1 MSLKIATLNLCLG
14 LKNKKYLVKS
24 LLEEKNIDILCMQET
39 EVTDNINIKE
49 LSTSKYCLELENNS
63 VKARVGIYITKKLNY
78 IRRTDLEGINSHIV
92 IIDLV
97 ESKLRVINI
106 YRSFSPQGGESQH
119 TKFKDQITTVRNAVC
134 EKFIILGDFN
144 LDYSFKND
152 VNYRYSNMFND
163 FDSLFDNINLI
174 QMVELPT
181 WSRIINNVL
190 RESIL
195 DHIYVKDPTIVGGVH
210 STKPCFGDHLMI
222 SIDVNVGKKR
232 LNQHLGGTGDDTQK
246 VCFWVS

>member
-1 MSLKIATLNLCLG
+1 M
-14 LKNKKYLVKS
+14 
-24 LLEEKNIDILCMQET
+24 
-39 EVTDNINIKE
+39 
-49 LSTSKYCLELENNS
+49 
-63 VKARVGIYITKKLNY
+63 
-78 IRRTDLEGINSHIV
+78 
-92 IIDLV
+92 V

-106 YRSFSPQGGESQH
+106 YRSFSPQGGESQQ

-163 FDSLFDNINLI
+163 FESFIDNNNLI
-174 QMVELPT
+174 QMVEFPT

-222 SIDVNVGKKR
+222 SIDVSVRKKTIESTFRRDWRQYSKRVLLGELALVEWTSDNDNVQNCWDCFESKLVAVVDKIVPIVEFKKHKS
-232 LNQHLGGTGDDTQK
+232 NQSSQ
-246 VCFWVS
+246 CN